1 VINIRQSLRVVL
13 REPTLFHGYRWVA
26 WGLAALTF
34 VIARPSNEDLPF
46 FVWLWIF
53 VGVCNILTTALAES
67 YIRIA
72 RIRPIV
78 MGLDIVAAVSLVWIS
93 GGGPLPFLA
102 FALGSLVLPT
112 LLFQWR
118 GGFIAGAFFVI
129 LDQLALWAAYLQGT
143 SQRINTPFDALI
155 QALVPFGFVLAF
167 QVVYN
172 LVCRWAARPLP
183 ETHGLANYPAGDMA
197 ASSGF
202 YAGSGLLNDRRAPQ
216 SDDYDL
222 AGLLGERPSIAP
234 MATVRTHNPVIEDW
248 RRTLIAM
255 TASTTA
261 GLPAALELLAAGF
274 SARSG
279 IRVQNEV
286 VGETTIV
293 ARPHYATLLRLAQ
306 EALLNVQQHAR
317 AEHVFMTLVY
327 EPDRLMLIVS
337 DDGVG
342 LVDGTHERPG
352 VHALRALSY
361 RLAEVDGTLEIIGGE
376 HGVTVRGTVP
386 LGEASLV

>member
-1 VINIRQSLRVVL
+1 MINFRQSLRVVL

-26 WGLAALTF
+26 WGLAALTY
-34 VIARPSNEDLPF
+34 VIARPSSEDLPF
-46 FVWLWIF
+46 FIWLWIF
-53 VGVCNILTTALAES
+53 VGVCNILTTALAQS

-78 MGLDIVAAVSLVWIS
+78 MALDIVAAVSLIWVS
-93 GGGPLPFLA
+93 GGGFLPFWP
-102 FALGSLVLPT
+102 FALGSLLLPT

-118 GGFIAGAFFVI
+118 GGFIAGAFFVA
-129 LDQLALWAAYLQGT
+129 LDQIAFWASYLQGNTQRLSSPSDILLQAILPFAFVVGFRMLYNLLGSWAAY
-143 SQRINTPFDALI
+143 P
-155 QALVPFGFVLAF
+155 VPEG
-167 QVVYN
+167 
-172 LVCRWAARPLP
+172 
-183 ETHGLANYPAGDMA
+183 HGLASYPTNSIAPNADFYSG
-197 ASSGF
+197 SSLF
-202 YAGSGLLNDRRAPQ
+202 DRRAP
-216 SDDYDL
+216 SAELSYDRDP
-222 AGLLGERPSIAP
+222 LLRERPATAP
-234 MATVRTHNPVIEDW
+234 LATLRTSNPVIEDW

-279 IRVQNEV
+279 IRVQTEV
-286 VGETTIV
+286 VGETTVV

-317 AEHVFMTLVY
+317 AEHAFVTLVY

-342 LVDGTHERPG
+342 LLDGTYERPG

-361 RLAEVDGTLEIIGGE
+361 RLAEVDGTLEVIGGE
-376 HGVTVRGTVP
+376 HGVTVRGTIP
-386 LGEASLV
+386 LGETSLV

>member
-1 VINIRQSLRVVL
+1 MINIRQSLRMVL

-34 VIARPSNEDLPF
+34 IIARPSNEDLPF

-67 YIRIA
+67 YIRVA

-78 MGLDIVAAVSLVWIS
+78 MGLDIVAAVSLVWVS

-102 FALGSLVLPT
+102 FALGALVLPT
-112 LLFQWR
+112 LLFHWR
-118 GGFIAGAFFVI
+118 GGFIAAAFFVL
-129 LDQLALWAAYLQGT
+129 LDQIALWAAFLQGT
-143 SQRINTPFDALI
+143 SQRIATPFDALL
-155 QALVPFGFVLAF
+155 QALVPFGFVVGF
-167 QVVYN
+167 QVLFN
-172 LVCRWAARPLP
+172 LACRWAARPLP
-183 ETHGLANYPAGDMA
+183 ETHGLANYSAGGIA
-197 ASSGF
+197 PSSGF
-202 YAGSGLLNDRRAPQ
+202 YAGSGLLDERRPPQ
-216 SDDYDL
+216 TSGFDL
-222 AGLLGERPSIAP
+222 DGLLSERPSVAP
-234 MATVRTHNPVIEDW
+234 LATVRTHNPVIEDW

-286 VGETTIV
+286 VGETTVV

-317 AEHVFMTLVY
+317 ADHVFMTLVY
-327 EPDRLMLIVS
+327 EPDRLILIIS

-342 LVDGTHERPG
+342 LLDGTYERPG

-361 RLAEVDGTLEIIGGE
+361 RLAEVDGSLEIIGGE

>member
-1 VINIRQSLRVVL
+1 MINFRQSLRVVL

-26 WGLAALTF
+26 WGLAALTY
-34 VIARPSNEDLPF
+34 VIARPSSEDLPF
-46 FVWLWIF
+46 FIWLWIL
-53 VGVCNILTTALAES
+53 VGVCNILTTALAQS

-78 MGLDIVAAVSLVWIS
+78 MALDIIAAVSLVWVS
-93 GGGPLPFLA
+93 GGSPLPFLPFA
-102 FALGSLVLPT
+102 FGSLLLPT
-112 LLFQWR
+112 LLFHWR
-118 GGFIAGAFFVI
+118 GGFMAGAFFVA
-129 LDQLALWAAYLQGT
+129 LDQMALWASYLQGNT
-143 SQRINTPFDALI
+143 QRITAPTDALV
-155 QALVPFGFVLAF
+155 QAVLPFGFIVGF
-167 QVVYN
+167 QVFYN
-172 LVCRWAARPLP
+172 LLGRWSAYPLP
-183 ETHGLANYPAGDMA
+183 ETHGLASYPT
-197 ASSGF
+197 SSVSPSTGF
-202 YAGSGLLNDRRAPQ
+202 YSSTTLFDERTPPTALAYDRDPLL
-216 SDDYDL
+216 S
-222 AGLLGERPSIAP
+222 ERPVTAP
-234 MATVRTHNPVIEDW
+234 LATLRANNPVIEDW

-279 IRVQNEV
+279 IRVQTEV
-286 VGETTIV
+286 VGETTVV

-317 AEHVFMTLVY
+317 AEHAFMTLVY
-327 EPDRLMLIVS
+327 EQDRLMLIVS

-342 LVDGTHERPG
+342 LLDGTYERPG

-361 RLAEVDGTLEIIGGE
+361 RLAEVDGSLEVIGGE

-386 LGEASLV
+386 LGETSLV